1 MSARAVYRIDMDGT
15 GSSTWARYLGAVT
28 RRPGWSVARLAR
40 ESGVHRSTI
49 FRWLNGEVT
58 GATVGS
64 VLRIAAA
71 AGDEPD
77 EALRAAADLLTMPA
91 ATDPDAEAVSM
102 IMDSDLPPDAKH
114 ELLAELRSQARSD
127 ARRRR
132 DSMAR
137 IMRLRGV

>member
-1 MSARAVYRIDMDGT
+1 MDAT
-15 GSSTWARYLGAVT
+15 GQSTWARYLGAAT

-58 GATVGS
+58 GATVTS
-64 VLRIAAA
+64 VLRIAGAV
-71 AGDEPD
+71 GDDPD
-77 EALRAAADLLTMPA
+77 EALRAAADLLAVPA
-91 ATDPDAEAVSM
+91 VADPDAEAIAM
-102 IMDSDLPPDAKH
+102 IMDSDLPSDAKR

>member
-1 MSARAVYRIDMDGT
+1 M
-15 GSSTWARYLGAVT
+15 
-28 RRPGWSVARLAR
+28 ARLAR

-49 FRWLNGEVT
+49 FRWLNGEVS

-64 VLRIAAA
+64 VLRIAEAV
-71 AGDEPD
+71 GDEPD
-77 EALRAAADLLTMPA
+77 EALRAAADLLGTPA
-91 ATDPDAEAVSM
+91 TTDPDAEAASM
-102 IMDSDLPPDAKH
+102 IMDSDLSPDAKH
-114 ELLAELRSQARSD
+114 ELLAELKSQARSD

>member
-1 MSARAVYRIDMDGT
+1 MDAAGT
-15 GSSTWARYLGAVT
+15 STWARYLDAVT
-28 RRPGWSVARLAR
+28 HRPGWSVARLAR

-49 FRWLNGEVT
+49 FRWLNGEVS

-64 VLRIAAA
+64 VMRIASAV
-71 AGDEPD
+71 GDDPD
-77 EALRAAADLLTMPA
+77 EALRAAADLLGPA
-91 ATDPDAEAVSM
+91 APVDPDADAVSM
-102 IMDSDLPPDAKH
+102 IMESDLPVDAKH